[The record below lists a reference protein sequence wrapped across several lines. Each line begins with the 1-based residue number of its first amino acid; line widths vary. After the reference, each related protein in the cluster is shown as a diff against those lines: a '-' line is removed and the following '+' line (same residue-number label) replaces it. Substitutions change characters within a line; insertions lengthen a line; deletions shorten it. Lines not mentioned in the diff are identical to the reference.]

1 VNKLGKSPKES
12 MIRIDNAYAAGG
24 MMMIFPAGLCSRK
37 IKGEII
43 DLEWQKSFFDES
55 HSV

>member
-1 VNKLGKSPKES
+1 MNKLGKSPKES

-37 IKGEII
+37 IDGKII
-43 DLEWQKSFFDES
+43 DLEWQRVF
-55 HSV
+55 